1 MLKIVYAGT
10 PEFALPCLKKIN
22 ESDMEIIAVLTQP
35 DRPAGRGMKIKE
47 SPIKKYAKDNQLLY
61 FQPEKID
68 EEFTNSINKL
78 RPDILI
84 VAAFG
89 IILPKY
95 FIDLFPKKA
104 FNIHASILPKWRGAA
119 PIQRAIMHGDDK
131 IGVTIMELVEKL
143 DAGNIFLKYSLD
155 RDPTKTSGDYFEILA
170 KYGTELMMQ
179 HLNNIQLGLPIESK
193 LQVEEEVTYAKKIS
207 KSESYLNLENKAE
220 NIVNKVMALNPFPI
234 SRISFRQKEVK
245 IFHAELTDISSVEN
259 QSGSINLSEDLLV
272 ATSDFYIKINSIQ
285 ISGGQM
291 LTGKEFIKNYQLKP
305 AEKFSNV

>member
-47 SPIKKYAKDNQLLY
+47 SPIKKYAKNNQLLY

>member
-10 PEFALPCLKKIN
+10 PEFAIPCLKKIN
-22 ESDMEIIAVLTQP
+22 DSDMEITTVLTQP

-68 EEFTNSINKL
+68 EEFTKSIEQL

-84 VAAFG
+84 VAAYG

-119 PIQRAIMHGDDK
+119 PIQRAIMHGDDQ
-131 IGVTIMELVEKL
+131 IGVTIMEIVEKL
-143 DAGNIFLKYSLD
+143 DAGNIFLKNSLD
-155 RDPTKTSGDYFEILA
+155 RDPNKTSGDYFEILA
-170 KYGTELMMQ
+170 NNGAELMMQ
-179 HLNNIQLGLPIESK
+179 HLNNIQLGHPIKSK
-193 LQVEEEVTYAKKIS
+193 IQVEAEVTYARKIT
-207 KSESYLNLENKAE
+207 KREAYLNLENKAE
-220 NIVNKVMALNPFPI
+220 NIVNTVMALNPFPI
-234 SRISFRQKEVK
+234 SRISFRKKEVK
-245 IFHAELTDISSVEN
+245 IFHAELTNISSIKN
-259 QSGSINLSEDLLV
+259 QPGSINFEENLLV
-272 ATSDFYIKINSIQ
+272 ATGDFYIKINSIQ
-285 ISGGQM
+285 ISGGQL

-305 AEKFSNV
+305 TENFSNV

>member
-22 ESDMEIIAVLTQP
+22 ESDMAIIAVLTQP

-68 EEFTNSINKL
+68 EEFTKSIKEL
-78 RPDILI
+78 SPDVLI
-84 VAAFG
+84 VAAYG

-95 FIDLFPKKA
+95 FIDIFPRKS

-119 PIQRAIMHGDDK
+119 PIQRAIMHGDNQ
-131 IGVTIMELVEKL
+131 IGVTIMEVVEKL
-143 DAGNIFLKYSLD
+143 DAGNISLINSFD
-155 RDPTKTSGDYFEILA
+155 RDPNKTSGDYFEILA
-170 KYGTELMMQ
+170 KDGAELMMQ

-193 LQVEEEVTYAKKIS
+193 IQVEEDVTYAKKIS
-207 KSESYLNLENKAE
+207 KSEAYLNLENKAE
-220 NIVNKVMALNPFPI
+220 SIVNTVMALNPFPI

-245 IFHAELTDISSVEN
+245 IFRAELTNISSVEN
-259 QSGSINLSEDLLV
+259 QPGSINVTEDLLV

-285 ISGGQM
+285 IRGGQM
-291 LTGKEFIKNYQLKP
+291 LTGKEFIKNYQLKT

>member
-10 PEFALPCLKKIN
+10 PEFAVPCLKKIN
-22 ESDMEIIAVLTQP
+22 ESDMKIIAVLTQP
-35 DRPAGRGMKIKE
+35 DRPAGRGMQIKE

-68 EEFTNSINKL
+68 EEFTKHIQEL

-84 VAAFG
+84 VAAYG

-95 FIDLFPKKA
+95 FIDIFPNKA
-104 FNIHASILPKWRGAA
+104 YNIHASILPKWRGAA
-119 PIQRAIMHGDDK
+119 PIQRAIMHGDNQ
-131 IGVTIMELVEKL
+131 IGVTIIQVVEKL
-143 DAGNIFLKYSLD
+143 DAGNIFLIKSFD
-155 RDPTKTSGDYFEILA
+155 RNPIKTSGDYFEILA
-170 KYGTELMMQ
+170 NDGADLMMQ
-179 HLNNIQLGLPIESK
+179 HLKNIQLGLPIKSIV
-193 LQVEEEVTYAKKIS
+193 QVEEEVTYAKKIS
-207 KSESYLNLENKAE
+207 KSEAYLNLENKAE
-220 NIVNKVMALNPFPI
+220 SIVNTVMALNPFPI

-245 IFHAELTDISSVEN
+245 IFHVELTNISSIEN
-259 QSGSINLSEDLLV
+259 QPGSINFSEDLLV
-272 ATSDFYIKINSIQ
+272 ATGDFYIKINSIQ